1 MPTFYRSHFYDIK
14 KINLS
19 EFIKLHKTKIVS
31 SSILENFI
39 IKDISSNNIFY
50 DNSILFIKKN
60 NTHNINHLKK
70 KNIVIIKD
78 V

>member
-14 KINLS
+14 KITLS
-19 EFIKLHKTKIVS
+19 ELINLHKTKIVS

-60 NTHNINHLKK
+60 NIHNINHLKK
-70 KNIVIIKD
+70 KKYCNNN
-78 V
+78 